1 MTEGF
6 FYEALDDVMVY
17 GFTRSE
23 DADVDAWAE
32 ALIAHIESTPPDK
45 LFRVVMDVSA
55 KQVSFTA
62 RARQRTVEIFTRY
75 RKRQGRF
82 AFLFSSRTAPYYSR
96 IFFASLGRLNFG
108 LNYFNDRQKAVDWL
122 RQS

>member
-6 FYEALDDVMVY
+6 YCEQQGDIMVY

-23 DADVDAWAE
+23 DTDVDAWAA
-32 ALIAHIESTPPDK
+32 ALIAHIEATPPDTP
-45 LFRVVMDVSA
+45 FRVLMDVSA

-62 RARQRTVEIFTRY
+62 RARQRSVEIFTRY
-75 RKRQGRF
+75 RSRQGRY

-96 IFFASLGRLNFG
+96 IFFASLGRLNFS
-108 LNYFNDRQKAVDWL
+108 LNYFTDPQKAIEWL
-122 RQS
+122 RQ